1 MKRPSPIESAT
12 LYKVG
17 IKKIGSDGNKWIIA
31 ENKNG
36 IKRWKLYKV
45 KEPKEPKVKEP
56 KESMKESKKTQ
67 ERTQR
72 TQRAHER
79 IQKTQERAHEIIQKT
94 QKEPMKESKK
104 LKKEPKEPKEPMK
117 ESKKLKKEP
126 MKVTE
131 MYDIPKIKQN
141 NWKKWLEPSGQNRI
155 KKSFEKLVSLKPH
168 LKKIGVKM
176 EIIGLPISSG
186 HYFVDWPSDYMREK
200 YPVEWEDDK
209 SAFLMVIIR
218 LDNQHMIERNLTIN
232 CQHKGIHRDVKK
244 KFIALMTEQF
254 GKQFQWNGSSTK
266 TINITL

>member
-1 MKRPSPIESAT
+1 
-12 LYKVG
+12 
-17 IKKIGSDGNKWIIA
+17 
-31 ENKNG
+31 
-36 IKRWKLYKV
+36 
-45 KEPKEPKVKEP
+45 
-56 KESMKESKKTQ
+56 
-67 ERTQR
+67 
-72 TQRAHER
+72 
-79 IQKTQERAHEIIQKT
+79 
-94 QKEPMKESKK
+94 
-104 LKKEPKEPKEPMK
+104 MK

>member
-1 MKRPSPIESAT
+1 MKRPLPTESAT

-36 IKRWKLYKV
+36 IKRWKLYKI

-56 KESMKESKKTQ
+56 KEPMKESKK
-67 ERTQR
+67 ESK
-72 TQRAHER
+72 EP
-79 IQKTQERAHEIIQKT
+79 
-94 QKEPMKESKK
+94 KEPMKESKK
-104 LKKEPKEPKEPMK
+104 LKKEPKEPMK
-117 ESKKLKKEP
+117 ESKKLKKES

>member
-1 MKRPSPIESAT
+1 MKRPSPTESAT

-36 IKRWKLYKV
+36 IKRWKLYKI

-56 KESMKESKKTQ
+56 KESMKESKKLKK
-67 ERTQR
+67 EP
-72 TQRAHER
+72 
-79 IQKTQERAHEIIQKT
+79 
-94 QKEPMKESKK
+94 KEPMKESKK
-104 LKKEPKEPKEPMK
+104 LKKEPKEPMK
-117 ESKKLKKEP
+117 ESKKLKKES

>member
-56 KESMKESKKTQ
+56 KESMKESKKLKK
-67 ERTQR
+67 EP
-72 TQRAHER
+72 
-79 IQKTQERAHEIIQKT
+79 
-94 QKEPMKESKK
+94 KEPMKESKK